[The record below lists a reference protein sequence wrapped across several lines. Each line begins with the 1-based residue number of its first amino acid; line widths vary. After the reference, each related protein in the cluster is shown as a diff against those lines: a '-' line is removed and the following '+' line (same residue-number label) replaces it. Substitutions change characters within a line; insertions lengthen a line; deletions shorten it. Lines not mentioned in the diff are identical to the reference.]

1 MPLLSDEDKKVAKAY
16 GVLGPGGLLRRS
28 IFLIDGDG
36 VVRYR
41 TWRCSGFATRT
52 SATSNAPCRPSTER
66 ARADTLRPRCGRP
79 GPAGEEIVGDGP
91 TVVTLH
97 GITATRRYMFH
108 GSKALPR
115 AGYRVVSYDARG
127 HGESGAAPGGSGY
140 GYPDLTAD
148 LGRVL
153 AEQGVGRPVL
163 VGHSMGCHTAA
174 AYALDHADELAGAV
188 FVGPVSLGL
197 PPPDEVLAYWDGLAD
212 GLAESGVDGFM
223 AAYEAS
229 LAVEGT
235 WRETVLA
242 HHPAAHRT
250 APRPAGAGGG
260 ARELPRS
267 IPFDGL
273 TELESLRL
281 PALVVA
287 SRDEADP
294 SHPYEVAAAW
304 AESLPAREPGQRGGG
319 GEPPRLAGGKAL
331 ARGCRILRA
340 ARGLRAPAL
349 GLISGQAWP
358 PAGSRGAGPT
368 RCR

>member
-1 MPLLSDEDKKVAKAY
+1 M
-16 GVLGPGGLLRRS
+16 
-28 IFLIDGDG
+28 
-36 VVRYR
+36 
-41 TWRCSGFATRT
+41 
-52 SATSNAPCRPSTER
+52 
-66 ARADTLRPRCGRP
+66 
-79 GPAGEEIVGDGP
+79 GDGP

-115 AGYRVVSYDARG
+115 AGYHVVSYDARG

-140 GYPDLTAD
+140 GYPELTAD

-153 AEQGVGRPVL
+153 AEHGDGRPVL

-174 AYALDHADELAGAV
+174 AYALDRADEIAGAV

-212 GLAESGVDGFM
+212 GLAASGVDGFM

-229 LAVEGT
+229 LAVEGA
-235 WRETVLA
+235 WRETVLRITRQRIA
-242 HHPAAHRT
+242 LHRD
-250 APRPAGAGGG
+250 PRALAM
-260 ARELPRS
+260 ALRELPRS

-287 SRDEADP
+287 SRDDADP

-304 AESLPAREPGQRGGG
+304 AESLPSASVVSE
-319 GEPPRLAGGKAL
+319 GEGESPLAWQGGKLSREVAEFCKL
-331 ARGCRILRA
+331 
-340 ARGLRAPAL
+340 PAVVERL
-349 GLISGQAWP
+349 GSG
-358 PAGSRGAGPT
+358 
-368 RCR
+368 